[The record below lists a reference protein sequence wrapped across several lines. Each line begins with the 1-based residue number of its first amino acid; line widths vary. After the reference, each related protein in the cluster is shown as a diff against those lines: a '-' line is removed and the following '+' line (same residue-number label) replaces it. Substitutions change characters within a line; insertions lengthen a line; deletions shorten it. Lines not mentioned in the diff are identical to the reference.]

1 MITMTA
7 ILLCLALAAPCSA
20 DDTIRFPEPPSPEQ
34 SESAPREIGQLS
46 EEEWYVI
53 SSDEPILVIS
63 SPQDAVSI
71 EYIQDMA
78 TLRGRFVDGVG
89 IETRKISGS
98 HNYVLSANI
107 VGTAE
112 IIVIKTLDQG
122 AVIRRTLE
130 LVKKSDPDP
139 IVDPVPKDDVARA
152 FDEYEHEWRTAQ
164 KQLSE
169 RLLRGDIQTES
180 DAADWISFAL
190 VEARKRVFRPLL
202 LQEANVF
209 GGELWTPQRHASYIM
224 RYVDE

>member
-1 MITMTA
+1 MITMTT
-7 ILLCLALAAPCSA
+7 ILLCLALASLSA
-20 DDTIRFPEPPSPEQ
+20 DDTVHFPESPTPQ
-34 SESAPREIGQLS
+34 SDTAPREISHVSL
-46 EEEWYVI
+46 EEWYVI

-71 EYIQDMA
+71 EYIQDTA

-107 VGTAE
+107 VGTVE
-112 IIVIKTLDQG
+112 IIVVKKFDQG
-122 AVIRRTLE
+122 SVIRRTLE

-139 IVDPVPKDDVARA
+139 IVDPVPKDDVAQV
-152 FDEYEHEWRTAQ
+152 FDEYEREWRAAQ
-164 KQLSE
+164 GQLSE

-180 DAADWISFAL
+180 DAADWMSFAL
-190 VEARKRVFRPLL
+190 AEARKRVFRPLL

-209 GGELWTPQRHASYIM
+209 GGELWTPERHARYIM
-224 RYVDE
+224 RYTDE